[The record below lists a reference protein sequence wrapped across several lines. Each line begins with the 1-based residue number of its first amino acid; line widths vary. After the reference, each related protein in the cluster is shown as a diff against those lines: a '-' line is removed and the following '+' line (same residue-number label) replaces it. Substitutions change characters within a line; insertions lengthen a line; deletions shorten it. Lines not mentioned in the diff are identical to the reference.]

1 MKNRIAGHLKFPEHN
16 VGASQAAS
24 PESRQSAHEKN
35 SIRMGDAESYVRAHP
50 LAAIGAAFCLGVL
63 LAWMIK
69 RK

>member
-16 VGASQAAS
+16 GGALQAS
-24 PESRQSAHEKN
+24 IPESRQSAHEKN
-35 SIRMGDAESYVRAHP
+35 AIRTGDVESYVTEHP
-50 LAAIGAAFCLGVL
+50 LAAIGAAFCIGVF